1 MMIKK
6 LEVIDFLKAAEN
18 IPIIDVRTPS
28 EYEYGH
34 IVDAHNIP
42 LFTNEERAI
51 IGTTYKKIGR
61 HPAILQGFELI
72 GGRWAE
78 YLRQAEIL
86 SPEKK
91 ILVHCWRGGMRSGAM
106 AWALSMYGFE
116 VGLLVGGYKAYRK
129 ICRASFEK
137 EYPLIVLGGKTG
149 SAKTETLQQMSMQGE
164 QVIDLEYL
172 AQHQGSSFGS
182 MGKMIQPSQEHFEN
196 LLFSDLDKMDCSKRI
211 WVENESILIG
221 KMVIPVNIYR
231 QMKACTVIQM
241 NIPIEERITF
251 LNNVYGKLD
260 KEFLKESTIKIAKR
274 LGPLSTK
281 ETLAA
286 IEEGRMKDFIRNV
299 LFYYDKTYNHG
310 TSNRVK
316 STIFELDLDRIDPV
330 GNAKKVIDL
339 MITRQ

>member
-1 MMIKK
+1 MIKK
-6 LEVIDFLKAAEN
+6 LDVFAFLEAAKYT
-18 IPIIDVRTPS
+18 PIIDVRTPA
-28 EYEYGH
+28 EYGYGH
-34 IVDAHNIP
+34 IIGAENIP

-61 HPAILQGFELI
+61 NPAILQGFELI

-78 YLRQAEIL
+78 YIRLAEKI
-86 SPEKK
+86 SPSKT

-116 VGLLVGGYKAYRK
+116 VGLLTGGYKAYRK
-129 ICRASFEK
+129 LCRESFEK

-149 SAKTETLQQMSMQGE
+149 SAKTETLQQMDLLGE

-182 MGKMIQPSQEHFEN
+182 MGKMVQPSQEHFEN
-196 LLFSDLDKMDCSKRI
+196 LLFSALSGMDITKRI

-221 KMVIPVNIYR
+221 KMVIPVNIFR
-231 QMKACTVIQM
+231 QMKACKVIQM
-241 NIPIEERITF
+241 NINTEERVDF
-251 LNNVYGKLD
+251 LDSVYGKLD
-260 KEFLKESTIKIAKR
+260 REFLITSVQKIGKR
-274 LGPLSTK
+274 LGPLCTK
-281 ETLAA
+281 ETIKA

-310 TSNRVK
+310 NSNRLK
-316 STIFELDLDRIDPV
+316 NTIHELEMSNINPV
-330 GNAKKVIDL
+330 NNARKVIELVDS
-339 MITRQ
+339 IE